1 MRGTVEENPAARWHA
16 RDNALMST
24 ATIRFATREDVAVI
38 VSLIRDLAEYEG
50 HAHLATA
57 TPERLE
63 AELFGAR
70 PTCECLIAAHDGEP
84 VGFALFF
91 HNFSTFLCRKGLYL
105 EDLFVRPSARGTGLG
120 KALLQRLAQ
129 IALERGCGR
138 FEWGVLSWNASAQAF
153 YQRMG
158 ATVMPDWRVCRVT
171 GDALRSLGG
180 GAPSANVRVATR
192 ADVGVIVDLI
202 RDLAVYER
210 LEHLATATPERLEVE
225 LFGARPTCECL
236 IGEHDGQPVGFAL
249 YFHNFSTF
257 LCRKGLYLE
266 DLFVR
271 PTARGT
277 GMGKLLLQQL
287 ARIAVERDCG
297 RFEWSVLDWNVDA
310 QAFYQ
315 RMGATMLPDLRI
327 CRITGE
333 ALQALGAPSA

>member
-1 MRGTVEENPAARWHA
+1 
-16 RDNALMST
+16 MSIT
-24 ATIRFATREDVAVI
+24 TIRFATRQDVPVI
-38 VSLIRDLAEYEG
+38 VALIRDLAAYED

-57 TPERLE
+57 TPERL
-63 AELFGAR
+63 ALELFGDK
-70 PTCECLIAAHDGEP
+70 PTCECLIGEQDGMP

-91 HNFSTFLCRKGLYL
+91 HNFSTFLCRQGLYL

-129 IALERGCGR
+129 IAVERDCGR
-138 FEWGVLSWNASAQAF
+138 FEWGVLSWNVDAQAF

-158 ATVMPDWRVCRVT
+158 ATMLPDWRICRVT
-171 GDALRSLGG
+171 GDALQALGAG
-180 GAPSANVRVATR
+180 TASANVRVATL
-192 ADVGVIVDLI
+192 ADVGVVVELI
-202 RDLAVYER
+202 RDLAVYEQ
-210 LEHLATATPERLEVE
+210 LEHLATATPARLDVA
-225 LFGARPTCECL
+225 LFGDKPACECL
-236 IGEHDGQPVGFAL
+236 IGEQDGEPVGFAL

-327 CRITGE
+327 CRVTGE